1 MFTEEVEGLK
11 TEFENS
17 LKKREEDVWKKSVA
31 IDEKVVKILAGF
43 WFENM
48 KLKKLIAGQRG
59 EVRKQ
64 RYEGLVGLSDIEG
77 KMDDLTKKIRRLHHV
92 LQALVLELNSK
103 KKIVVNSFLGYT
115 REGKMILDW
124 RVDDYLD
131 ESAFGNGIGTSG
143 APMQNVSILES
154 QVMCDNDSYYEDAFN
169 KNFRN
174 SAGAGLRDSN
184 KDFQKKNSYSGKKNQ
199 ANGKFTEKH
208 PSNFSPDHPR
218 DLATSYTM
226 NMGADSDSL
235 EDELAEPV
243 KNLSFMEIN
252 KKIRE
257 LAEDPDTDIGIKHLS
272 VADVKGRRPILEED
286 GDIDSNVKLLNPND
300 PHRRKPPHNGV
311 VSAAGGKAKAVDA
324 GKSKKP
330 DDVAGN
336 KGKVAVVIKGGA
348 KN

>member
-1 MFTEEVEGLK
+1 MFESEIEGLK
-11 TEFENS
+11 LEFENS

-48 KLKKLIAGQRG
+48 KLKKLIAGQRID
-59 EVRKQ
+59 VRKQ

-124 RVDDYLD
+124 RVDDFLD
-131 ESAFGNGIGTSG
+131 EPAFGNGLGTSC
-143 APMQNVSILES
+143 APHQNVSILES
-154 QVMCDNDSYYEDAFN
+154 QVMCDHDSFYEDAYN

-174 SAGAGLRDSN
+174 TNGSGLRDSH

-199 ANGKFTEKH
+199 AKANFTEKENTH
-208 PSNFSPDHPR
+208 FSPIINR
-218 DLATSYTM
+218 DLTHSYTM
-226 NMGADSDSL
+226 NDHSDSFENEL
-235 EDELAEPV
+235 EQPV

-257 LAEDPDTDIGIKHLS
+257 LADDPDIDIGIKHLS
-272 VADVKGRRPILEED
+272 VADVKGHRPLPQED
-286 GDIDSNVKLLNPND
+286 PEIDSSIKLLNS
-300 PHRRKPPHNGV
+300 NGV
-311 VSAAGGKAKAVDA
+311 QRRMPHHGVAGAAGGKAKPVDA
-324 GKSKKP
+324 IGKNKKP